1 MLFLRSTLFQVLFYV
16 STFVLMVIFSP
27 VLVLPRRWGWWVVP
41 FWSQFNLVLLRLV
54 VGLKVEIRG
63 RENIPEGGYIVA
75 SKHQSAWE
83 TFALIPEF
91 RDPTYILKRELRWIP
106 IFGWYTAKFKQIP
119 INRGKRSAAL
129 AAMMAA
135 AKEAIAEK
143 RQILIFPEGTRRP
156 AGADPK
162 YKFGI
167 AHLYR
172 ELKCP
177 VLPIA
182 LNAGLYW
189 PRASWMLYPGTVLV
203 EILPPIQ
210 PGMDAGQFYETLI
223 DQVETASGRLI
234 DEAKGEKRP
243 SPVLDRLNSVSGQPS
258 GSSGQM

>member
-1 MLFLRSTLFQVLFYV
+1 MLFLRSTIFQILFYS

-27 VLVLPRRWGWWVVP
+27 VMILPRRWGWWIVP
-41 FWSQFNLVLLRLV
+41 FWSRFNLALLWLI
-54 VGLKVEIRG
+54 VGLKYEIRG
-63 RENIPEGGYIVA
+63 RENLPKGGYIVA

-106 IFGWYTAKFKQIP
+106 VFGWYTAKFRQIP

-129 AAMMAA
+129 VAMIAA
-135 AKEAIAEK
+135 AKDSVAEN

-156 AGADPK
+156 VGAEPK
-162 YKFGI
+162 YKYGI

-172 ELKCP
+172 DLDCP
-177 VLPIA
+177 VLPVA

-189 PRASWMLYPGTVLV
+189 PRASWLVYPGTVLV

-210 PGMDAGQFYETLI
+210 PGMPADKFQETLV
-223 DQVETASGRLI
+223 DQIETVTARLSE
-234 DEAKGEKRP
+234 EARGEKRP
-243 SPVLDRLNSVSGQPS
+243 SPLLSKLPN
-258 GSSGQM
+258 SSGE

>member
-1 MLFLRSTLFQVLFYV
+1 MLFLRSTLFQILFYV
-16 STFVLMVIFSP
+16 STFVLMVVFSP

-41 FWSQFNLVLLRLV
+41 FWSRFNLALLWLI
-54 VGLKVEIRG
+54 VGLKIEIRG

-106 IFGWYTAKFKQIP
+106 IFGWYTAKFRQIP

-135 AKEAIAEK
+135 AKKAISEK

-156 AGADPK
+156 AGAEPK

-172 ELKCP
+172 ELECP

-210 PGMDAGQFYETLI
+210 PGMAPNQFYETLI
-223 DQVETASGRLI
+223 DRVETASGKLI
-234 DEAKGEKRP
+234 DEARGEKHP
-243 SPVLDRLNSVSGQPS
+243 SPVLNRLDTVSGQ
-258 GSSGQM
+258 